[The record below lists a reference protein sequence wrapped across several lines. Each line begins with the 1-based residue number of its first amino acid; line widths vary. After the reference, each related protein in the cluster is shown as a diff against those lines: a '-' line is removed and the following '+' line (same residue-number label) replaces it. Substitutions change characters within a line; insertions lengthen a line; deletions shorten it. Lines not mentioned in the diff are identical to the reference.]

1 MTPDEIRELVSESE
15 KYHGPPP
22 PAGWCPECKLECT
35 PIEDGFRCLG
45 CKAEMGGDDLLTDD
59 PEEDTFEVGDAVV
72 PIGDI
77 GAGYVR
83 NITRGQ
89 VVVEFDHQ
97 HSVKYATNE
106 LRKVAGRDG

>member
-1 MTPDEIRELVSESE
+1 MSPDEIRELVRESE
-15 KYHGPPP
+15 QRCAP
-22 PAGWCPECKLECT
+22 PAPVGWCPECKLECT

-45 CKAEMGGDDLLTDD
+45 CKAEMGEDDLLTTD

-72 PIGDI
+72 PIGEI

-83 NITRGQ
+83 NITRGR
-89 VVVEFDHQ
+89 VTVEFDHQ
-97 HSVKYATNE
+97 HSVKYAANE